1 VYPLER
7 PAIRSVVN
15 DHLRQGANMSMEL
28 SRRNVL
34 KIGAATGVGA
44 ALAATAMPG
53 VAAAAPPQSR
63 RAVSMAMHIHS
74 TFSEGT
80 ASMDAHL
87 QQAAALGVDVI
98 WWTDHDFRMQ
108 GIGYRN
114 AVRFEGLSEPENGL
128 DWDWKK
134 FVEGTLKS
142 QATSFVAEPH
152 SPDEPGKAMRLAA
165 TATSASWGGLLYEG
179 TAWNS
184 TYTRSLAATLLEIDV
199 LAESVG
205 PNAELIVRILSSYR
219 PATAG
224 RPAGRYTLEYRIGQ
238 QAGRS
243 TENQG
248 LVGVVGIVAQPG
260 QWQRVTLDLGA
271 DVAALWP
278 DIVAA
283 DSAIYRLRVGAR
295 SRNGAAVSGVFDR
308 LRFNRGRI
316 EGNAAVFL
324 QDEMMREYAA
334 RYPNIVQFHGTEI
347 SLVRHLN
354 SFGGNFTL
362 PDYGTAGP
370 QKVKSVAKA
379 IEMVDFVHAHN
390 GLVTFNHPLE
400 DAPSGPELAELL
412 ITTRSLGADMVEV
425 GSKEDFGESVFGYDA
440 AARNAVFVT
449 ATGTSDDHGGADWVG
464 QKQRWVTSV
473 WADSTSEADLFAS
486 LRAGRAWF
494 WDPQFWRGEMDLS
507 VQGAVPMG
515 GVVVTPALN
524 TPVQIAISDV
534 PPDALVVL
542 VVGEVDY
549 AGVADAS
556 PATSSQSVALNPQG
570 KATVVVP
577 TGTSRYVR
585 LELRNAAGAVIGF
598 SNPVWILKEE
608 PAHPIPADRLR

>member
-1 VYPLER
+1 
-7 PAIRSVVN
+7 
-15 DHLRQGANMSMEL
+15 MTTEL

-34 KIGAATGVGA
+34 KIGAATGMGA
-44 ALAATAMPG
+44 ALAAAAMPA
-53 VAAAAPPQSR
+53 VAAAEPAKGS

-74 TFSEGT
+74 VFSEGT

-114 AVRFEGLSEPENGL
+114 AVHFDGLSEPENGL
-128 DWDWKK
+128 DWDWTKV
-134 FVEGTLKS
+134 VEGKLSS
-142 QATSFVAEPH
+142 QATNFVAEPH
-152 SPDEPGKAMRLAA
+152 SPEEPGKAMRLAA
-165 TATSASWGGLLYEG
+165 TASSASWGGLLYEG

-184 TYTRSLAATLLEIDV
+184 TYTRSLAATLLEVDV
-199 LAESVG
+199 MAERVG
-205 PNAELIVRILSSYR
+205 PDAELIVRILSSYR

-238 QAGRS
+238 QEGRW

-248 LVGVVGIVAQPG
+248 LLGIVGILAQPG

-283 DSAIYRLRVGAR
+283 DSSIYRLRVGAR
-295 SRNGAAVSGVFDR
+295 SRNGAPVSGLFDR
-308 LRFNRGRI
+308 LRFNRGRVA
-316 EGNAAVFL
+316 GNSAVFL
-324 QDEMMREYAA
+324 QDEMMREYAR

-354 SFGGNFTL
+354 SFGGDFTL
-362 PDYGTAGP
+362 PDYGNAGP
-370 QKVKSVAKA
+370 QKVKSVPKA

-400 DAPSGPELAELL
+400 DAPSGPELAKLL
-412 ITTRSLGADMVEV
+412 ISTHSLGADMVEV

-494 WDPQFWRGEMDLS
+494 WDPQFWRGELDFT
-507 VQGAVPMG
+507 VQGSVPMG
-515 GVVVTPALN
+515 GVVVTPAEK
-524 TPVQIAISDV
+524 TPVQIIISDL
-534 PPDALVVL
+534 PQDAGVFL

-556 PATSSQSVALNPQG
+556 PATTAQPVVLNPQG

-577 TGTSRYVR
+577 TSTSRYVR
-585 LELRNAAGAVIGF
+585 VELRNPAGAVIGF
-598 SNPVWILKEE
+598 SNPVWILKEK
-608 PAHPIPADRLR
+608 PAHPIPAARLR